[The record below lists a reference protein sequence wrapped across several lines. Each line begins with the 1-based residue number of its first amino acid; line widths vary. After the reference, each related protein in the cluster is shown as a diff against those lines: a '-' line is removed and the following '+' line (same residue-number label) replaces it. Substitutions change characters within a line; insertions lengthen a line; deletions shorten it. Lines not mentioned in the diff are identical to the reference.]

1 VWILIKIL
9 LLEDDANLGAS
20 LQRYLVSQSY
30 EVDWAKEGEE
40 AIDLSYDTQYD
51 LYLFD
56 INVPLVNGLDVLT
69 GLREADDFTP
79 TIIISAQIDV
89 ESVTQG
95 FIAGA
100 DDYVKKPF
108 DPEELLV
115 RIKAKTA
122 QLKKSIE
129 IKGYRLVVD
138 TEEIYYENI
147 LCQMGEIQQGIFV
160 QLLRHYPDLV
170 PKEKLMEYID
180 TDNNGALRFHIAKL
194 KKSTGLEIKSVRGVG
209 YQIF

>member
-40 AIDLSYDTQYD
+40 AIDLSYDKQYD

-138 TEEIYYENI
+138 TEEIYYENR

-160 QLLRHYPDLV
+160 QLFRHYPDLV

-194 KKSTGLEIKSVRGVG
+194 KKNTGLEIKSVRGVG